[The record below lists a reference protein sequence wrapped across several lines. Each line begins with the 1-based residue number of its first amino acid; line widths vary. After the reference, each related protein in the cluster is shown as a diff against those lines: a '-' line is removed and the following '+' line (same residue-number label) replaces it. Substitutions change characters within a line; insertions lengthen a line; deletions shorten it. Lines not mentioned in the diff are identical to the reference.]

1 MTNAITIPLVSGGHP
16 PPSREES
23 VKLKRVIRKVKEGK
37 IGRDKIH
44 IHWQGQT
51 I

>member
-1 MTNAITIPLVSGGHP
+1 MTTAIAISLVSGGHP
-16 PPSREES
+16 PPSREMS
-23 VKLKRVIRKVKEGK
+23 VKLKRVMREVKDGE

-44 IHWQGQT
+44 IHWQGQN